1 MKIVSK
7 QNESATNEI
16 EILRRVSH
24 PNIMNIYEIFEDKT
38 KYYIITEMLE
48 GGELFEFITNQGS
61 FIENDASRLMKQ
73 ILQGVNYLHSN
84 NIIHRDL
91 KPENI
96 MLVSK
101 PSSYRRPSL
110 KIIDFGTAIPFVNGA
125 RFKKFIGTN
134 YYIAPEVIA
143 ENYNEKCDIWSCGVI
158 LYIMLCGY
166 PPFYG
171 VTNKEIYHSIQFTR
185 LIFKKDEWDDIST
198 EAIQLITA
206 MLDKNPATRPNAY
219 ECLKFKWFKLCEDNN
234 HNNQQYINDNDDN
247 TFRRENTVITR
258 KVKIIEQMA
267 LFVQQNKFKQAVM
280 QFISTEFNLKKEEE
294 ELKRMFKVFDKN
306 SKGTISREIFIK
318 QLEMLDENV
327 LSKELISDIFTMI
340 DLDGSGTISYN
351 EFLTSIMDNKKY
363 LTEDRLEKAF
373 RTLDKDD
380 NGYLS
385 VEEIKSVF
393 GGDEKTWKKVL
404 KDVDKNGDGEVDY
417 NEFKQIMIGFDF
429 KELVDG
435 NINSNNECVN
445 VE

>member
-1 MKIVSK
+1 
-7 QNESATNEI
+7 
-16 EILRRVSH
+16 
-24 PNIMNIYEIFEDKT
+24 
-38 KYYIITEMLE
+38 
-48 GGELFEFITNQGS
+48 
-61 FIENDASRLMKQ
+61 MKQ
-73 ILQGVNYLHSN
+73 ILEAVNYLHDN
-84 NIIHRDL
+84 GVIHRDL

-96 MLVSK
+96 MLLSNK
-101 PSSYRRPSL
+101 SEL
-110 KIIDFGTAIPFVNGA
+110 KLIDFGTVIQKPKRG
-125 RFKKFIGTN
+125 KKLTRFIGTT

-166 PPFYG
+166 PPFNG

-206 MLDKNPATRPNAY
+206 MLNKNPETRPSAY
-219 ECLKFKWFKLCEDNN
+219 ECLKFKWFKLCENTV
-234 HNNQQYINDNDDN
+234 HNNQQHINDSDDN
-247 TFRRENTVITR
+247 TFRRENTVVTR
-258 KVKIIEQMA
+258 KVKILEQMA

-373 RTLDKDD
+373 KTLDKDD
-380 NGYLS
+380 NGHLS

-429 KELVDG
+429 KEFVDG
-435 NINSNNECVN
+435 NINNNECVN
-445 VE
+445 VK